1 MEKQDCFY
9 LGTIVKKYSF
19 KGELLVK
26 LDTDNPEQFSN
37 LESVFVELHNKLIPF
52 FVQKSALHK
61 SELLRIHFE
70 DVDTEADADAL
81 LKKDLYLPLTLLPK
95 LADDK
100 FYYHEVIGFDVVD
113 INYGDVGK
121 ITGVIDHTA
130 QPLFQ
135 IDNAGKEVLIP
146 IIDEFL
152 VKIDKPNKTITVT
165 TPEGLLTI
173 ND

>member
-1 MEKQDCFY
+1 MQKQDCFY

-26 LDTDNPEQFSN
+26 LDTDNPEQFSKM
-37 LESVFVELHNKLIPF
+37 ESVFVELHNKLIPF
-52 FVQKSALHK
+52 FIKKSALHK
-61 SELLRIHFE
+61 SELLRVHFE

-81 LKKDLYLPLTLLPK
+81 LKKNVYLPLDLLPE

-100 FYYHEVIGFDVVD
+100 FYYHEIMGFTVVD
-113 INYGDVGK
+113 TNYGKVGT
-121 ITGVIDHTA
+121 ITGVIEHTA

-135 IDNAGKEVLIP
+135 IERLGTEILIP

-152 VKIDKPNKTITVT
+152 TKVDKPNKTITVT
-165 TPEGLLTI
+165 TPEGLITI